1 MNEKEIRQE
10 IHKTVSETIER
21 EIMKCLGVDYHKPKE
36 LNCNPIEDLKNM
48 IAKMSTVIMCSENDK
63 KKLEEQELPGMTT
76 ILPNQYLKDGTVYMI
91 TDEKLKRDML
101 ECERI
106 RRLREKESD
115 KPN

>member
-76 ILPNQYLKDGTVYMI
+76 IISNQYLEDGIVYMI

-101 ECERI
+101 ERERI
-106 RRLREKESD
+106 RRLREKELNKKD
-115 KPN
+115 

>member
-1 MNEKEIRQE
+1 MNEKEIMEE
-10 IHKTVSETIER
+10 IHKTVSETIDR

-36 LNCNPIEDLKNM
+36 LNCNPLEDLKNM
-48 IAKMSTVIMCSENDK
+48 IAKTSTVIMCSENDK

-76 ILPNQYLKDGTVYMI
+76 IIPNRYLEGGKVYMI

-106 RRLREKESD
+106 RRLREKELNKKD
-115 KPN
+115 